1 MSNEKQE
8 KDVWQPHALAWSEL
22 PLGGGFI
29 GQDPEGRE
37 WARVWDRGGAVPS
50 DHRWGGKQVTNP
62 QYIATGQNAS
72 DVRVQVDRSWTEHIL
87 AHHFT
92 ELRDVRYKVTAAP
105 ERGRDGLSVT
115 QWQFKN
121 LYRKAVRRGVQ
132 AASDLEEHAAALRK
146 LLESDHPE
154 RATALDMNRL
164 NYAHQR
170 MAESMAALDA
180 LDELAMGGTDDIDLR
195 AALAREPK
203 SAQAVVNAV
212 RQHTG
217 LMAHDGFAEHSHEVR
232 PDHDGVRRTGKS

>member
-8 KDVWQPHALAWSEL
+8 KDVWQPPVLAWSEL
-22 PLGGGFI
+22 PLGGGLI
-29 GQDPEGRE
+29 GRDPEGRE
-37 WARVWDRGGAVPS
+37 WVRVWD
-50 DHRWGGKQVTNP
+50 
-62 QYIATGQNAS
+62 
-72 DVRVQVDRSWTEHIL
+72 
-87 AHHFT
+87 
-92 ELRDVRYKVTAAP
+92 P

-132 AASDLEEHAAALRK
+132 AASDLEEHAAAMRK

-203 SAQAVVNAV
+203 SAQAVVNVV